1 MNDKA
6 LFKLS
11 YGLFVLTAKDG
22 DFDNGCIINTAIQVT
37 NTPNK
42 ILMAVNKGNYTT
54 EMISKTG
61 KFNLSVISQK
71 ATFSLFEHFGF
82 KSGRDTNK
90 FADFC
95 DFKRDANGISYITKG
110 TNAYFACTVEN
121 VTDAGTH
128 YVFIAT
134 LDNCEIL
141 SDDLSATYEYYFA
154 NIKPQPK
161 KQVSTGEVW
170 VCKIC
175 GYRYDN
181 SVEAVKFQDLPNDWV
196 CPLCKHPKSDF
207 ELE

>member
-11 YGLFVLTAKDG
+11 YGLFVLTARDG
-22 DFDNGCIINTAIQVT
+22 DFDNGCIINTAMQVT

-42 ILMAVNKGNYTT
+42 ILVAVNKDNYTT
-54 EMISKTG
+54 QMIQKTN
-61 KFNLSVISQK
+61 KFNLSVISQSAK
-71 ATFSLFEHFGF
+71 FSLFEHFGF
-82 KSGRDTNK
+82 ASGKDTNK
-90 FADFC
+90 FEGFGDF
-95 DFKRDANGISYITKG
+95 DRDQNGIAYITKG
-110 TNAYFACTVEN
+110 TNAYFACSVEN

-128 YVFIAT
+128 YVFIAS
-134 LDNCEIL
+134 LDNCEVL
-141 SDDLSATYEYYFA
+141 SDEGSATYEYYFA
-154 NIKPQPK
+154 HIKPQPQK
-161 KQVSTGEVW
+161 KESVGNVW

-181 SVEAVKFQDLPNDWV
+181 SVEAVKFEDLPDSWV

>member
-1 MNDKA
+1 MNDNA

-42 ILMAVNKGNYTT
+42 ILLAVNKDNYTT
-54 EMISKTG
+54 QMIQKTN
-61 KFNLSVISQK
+61 KFNLSVISK
-71 ATFSLFEHFGF
+71 SAKFSLFEHFGF
-82 KSGRDTNK
+82 SSGRNTNK
-90 FADFC
+90 FDAFNDF
-95 DFKRDANGISYITKG
+95 DRDKNGIAYITKG
-110 TNAYFACTVEN
+110 TNAYFACTVQN

-128 YVFIAT
+128 YVFVAT
-134 LDNCEIL
+134 LDNCEVL
-141 SDDLSATYEYYFA
+141 SEDGSATYEYYFA
-154 NIKPQPK
+154 HIKPQPQ
-161 KQVSTGEVW
+161 KQASNGQVW

-181 SVEAVKFQDLPNDWV
+181 SVESVKFEDLPDSWV

>member
-11 YGLFVLTAKDG
+11 YGLFVLTANENG
-22 DFDNGCIINTAIQVT
+22 FDNGCIINTAIQVT

-42 ILMAVNKGNYTT
+42 ILVAVNKGNFTT
-54 EMISKTG
+54 EMVRKTG
-61 KFNLSVISQK
+61 KFNLSVISQSAEFK
-71 ATFSLFEHFGF
+71 LFEHFGF
-82 KSGRDTNK
+82 ASGRDTNK
-90 FADFC
+90 FEAFSDFA
-95 DFKRDANGISYITKG
+95 RDENGIAYITKG

-141 SDDLSATYEYYFA
+141 CDESSATYEYYFA
-154 NIKPQPK
+154 HIKPQPQ
-161 KQVSTGEVW
+161 KQASAGEVW

-181 SVEAVKFQDLPNDWV
+181 SVEAVKFQDLPDDWV

>member
-154 NIKPQPK
+154 NIKPQPQ
-161 KQVSTGEVW
+161 KQASTGEVW

-181 SVEAVKFQDLPNDWV
+181 SVEAEKFQDLPDDWV